1 MKVLTRHDARWK
13 ALFAAEAQSLRK
25 CLGSTAVQIHHI
37 GGTAIPGIL
46 TKPVIDIALE
56 VTSLEA
62 LDRLAASLEDAGYE
76 ARGEYGIPGRRYF
89 KKKPDEC
96 GAGFHLHSF
105 AYGSE
110 YVVRH
115 VRFRDFLLQEPA
127 VAQEYSALKQS
138 LASPEGVLVANY
150 AERKSGFVRRILHL
164 AELRFAGRA
173 E

>member
-13 ALFAAEAQSLRK
+13 ELFAAEAQSLRK

-37 GGTAIPGIL
+37 GGTAIPGIF
-46 TKPVIDIALE
+46 TKPIIDIALE
-56 VTSLEA
+56 VPSLEA
-62 LDRLAASLEDAGYE
+62 LDRLVTSLEDAGYE
-76 ARGEYGIPGRRYF
+76 ARGEHGIAGRRYF
-89 KKKPDEC
+89 KKKPDES
-96 GAGFHLHSF
+96 GVGFHLHSF
-105 AYGSE
+105 ALGSE

-115 VRFRDFLLQEPA
+115 VQFRDFLLQEPA

-138 LASPEGVLVANY
+138 LASPEGVLVDNY

-164 AELRFAGRA
+164 AELRFAGPA